1 MRMFLI
7 TTLVLIPAFVM
18 GNSYE
23 IPAPKPKVDF
33 QAVCDFHNK
42 EIDKLEENI
51 KKLAESN
58 SYSYQGCFSFE

>member
-7 TTLVLIPAFVM
+7 TTLVLVPAFAM
-18 GNSYE
+18 GIPYE
-23 IPAPKPKVDF
+23 IPAPKAKVDF

-51 KKLAESN
+51 KKLAAGN
-58 SYSYQGCFSFE
+58 SYQGCFSF

>member
-1 MRMFLI
+1 MKMRMFL
-7 TTLVLIPAFVM
+7 TMTLVLIPAFVM

-23 IPAPKPKVDF
+23 IPPPKPKVDF

-51 KKLAESN
+51 KKLAEGN
-58 SYSYQGCFSFE
+58 SLRFFSFE